1 MSSYVISEAA
11 HWVLDHPQRDTLWR
25 HYRSLVVEPES
36 PWAGEVDYTAANEW
50 LVETYRNGS
59 AS

>member
-36 PWAGEVDYTAANEW
+36 LWAG
-50 LVETYRNGS
+50 
-59 AS
+59 